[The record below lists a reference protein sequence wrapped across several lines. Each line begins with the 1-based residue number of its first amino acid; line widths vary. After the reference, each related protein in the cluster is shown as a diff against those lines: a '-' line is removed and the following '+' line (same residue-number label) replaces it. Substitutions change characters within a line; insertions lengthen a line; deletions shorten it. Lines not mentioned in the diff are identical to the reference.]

1 MIDRLQAL
9 FAAGREDGATVSHE
23 PLTASAAALMLYAAQ
38 LDGTVDDTEQR
49 TVTELL
55 EARFGLGSAETKE
68 LIAHAGA
75 RAEAA
80 TDLYSLT
87 RDIKDGLSGEQRT
100 GIIEMLWEVVFSDG
114 RVDPYEANLV
124 RRIAGLLYVSD
135 VDSGAARKRVIDRL
149 AHHRPST

>member
-1 MIDRLQAL
+1 LIDRLQAL
-9 FAAGREDGATVSHE
+9 FAGGRGDGETVSHE
-23 PLTASAAALMLYAAQ
+23 PLTMSAAALMLYAAQ
-38 LDGTVDDTEQR
+38 LDGTIDDTEQR

-55 EARFGLGSAETKE
+55 EARFGLGSAATKE
-68 LIAHAGA
+68 LIADAGA

-87 RDIKDGLSGEQRT
+87 RDIKDGLSAEERT
-100 GIIEMLWEVVFSDG
+100 GVIEMLWEVVFSDG

-135 VDSGAARKRVIDRL
+135 VESGAARKRVIDRL
-149 AHHRPST
+149 AQRPST